1 MFTTTEVGLLSL
13 AGGANVRKL
22 RVLTSS
28 LSFLLLSSATWSGRN
43 IKAIRRLVRALSGH
57 TRYVVACRRRR
68 PIWLPPPP
76 HQQHC
81 FLFCGGCS
89 RVRRIRGFRPDW
101 PPV

>member
-57 TRYVVACRRRR
+57 TRYVVACRPRR
-68 PIWLPPPP
+68 PICLPPPP
-76 HQQHC
+76 HHQHC
-81 FLFCGGCS
+81 FLSPGGCS
-89 RVRRIRGFRPDW
+89 SVRRIRGFRPDW
-101 PPV
+101 PLV